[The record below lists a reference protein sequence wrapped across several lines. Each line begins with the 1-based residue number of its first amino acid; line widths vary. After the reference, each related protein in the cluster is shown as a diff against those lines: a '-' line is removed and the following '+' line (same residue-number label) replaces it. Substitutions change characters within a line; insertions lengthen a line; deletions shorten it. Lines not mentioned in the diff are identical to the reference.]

1 MFALGR
7 AERVVLLAIGT
18 LALAGAFV
26 SAPFVARGSGGHDD
40 GALDLLATAPR
51 ATADVPAPLRPRR
64 DPFAGDPGASTATKP
79 SPAHAASLPPMPSV
93 PAGLPILPPN
103 AAAPAPTSARV
114 AAVVTGPHPFAIVTD
129 ESGPHLIARGDR
141 LDGSVVSVID
151 GAGVTLADGSR
162 LPLRSGFEGGSSP

>member
-7 AERVVLLAIGT
+7 TERVVLLATGT

-26 SAPFVARGSGGHDD
+26 TAPFVARGSAGHDGD
-40 GALDLLATAPR
+40 ALDAFASAPR
-51 ATADVPAPLRPRR
+51 AIAEIPAPLHPRR
-64 DPFAGDPGASTATKP
+64 DPFAGEEGPTTSSP
-79 SPAHAASLPPMPSV
+79 SPAPASSLPPIAAV

-103 AAAPAPTSARV
+103 AAAPASTSVRI
-114 AAVVTGPHPFAIVTD
+114 AAVVTGPHPFALITD

-141 LDGSVVSVID
+141 LEGSVVTTID

-162 LPLRSGFEGGSSP
+162 LPLRSGFEGGSPP